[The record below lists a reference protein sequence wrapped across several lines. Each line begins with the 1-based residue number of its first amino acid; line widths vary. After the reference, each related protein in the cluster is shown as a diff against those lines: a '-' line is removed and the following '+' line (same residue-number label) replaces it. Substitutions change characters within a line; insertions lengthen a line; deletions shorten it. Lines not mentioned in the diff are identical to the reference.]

1 MDRWRSMNIL
11 CIIYF
16 WFMGRFILIFSWKIS
31 LRRHNFTRSIFAR
44 YSIVCKFLVFIKQSR
59 PTRALE
65 VITDLTPSPFHRI
78 AIETILRMSKEGK
91 CDTPLPSD
99 GWTAST
105 EIHCIS
111 KNWFWST
118 KVKSM
123 RQAKRIRSLL
133 IQQTKKTNCP
143 PYSTEREPKQH

>member
-105 EIHCIS
+105 EILYHCLKTDS
-111 KNWFWST
+111 GVPRWNRWG
-118 KVKSM
+118 
-123 RQAKRIRSLL
+123 RQ
-133 IQQTKKTNCP
+133 
-143 PYSTEREPKQH
+143 TE